1 MATIAEGWTICI
13 WFNNKVALGNKL
25 QRGFLA
31 WWISKRNQKKEYR
44 EEVEEFERHSAKKL
58 KKEYSEGEI
67 GRQQMQGASFSWL
80 GPQKEPKE
88 NSKCKMEPN
97 AGENVRHFS
106 NASVLKEE
114 LKEEY
119 SEGETKETSSGRL
132 VLVKELKEDVKEKM
146 ELCAGD
152 SSVPKEEL

>member
-1 MATIAEGWTICI
+1 
-13 WFNNKVALGNKL
+13 
-25 QRGFLA
+25 
-31 WWISKRNQKKEYR
+31 
-44 EEVEEFERHSAKKL
+44 
-58 KKEYSEGEI
+58 
-67 GRQQMQGASFSWL
+67 
-80 GPQKEPKE
+80 
-88 NSKCKMEPN
+88 MEPN

-114 LKEEY
+114 HKDEY

-152 SSVPKEEL
+152 SSVPKEELKEEYNEGKTIFGTHQKWEASVIGFVPLEEPKEEVKEETELSAREDLKPFSNASVAKEELKEEYSEGEQRQQKQKAFSGVLQKTLYIILH